1 MYRDVWPK
9 KLWLDRTTG
18 TRNSSKG
25 RGSCVFRIELYL
37 FVCFLFLQAGSHSIT
52 LGVVELTL

>member
-1 MYRDVWPK
+1 MWPK
-9 KLWLDRTTG
+9 KLWLDRMTG

-52 LGVVELTL
+52 LGVMELAP